1 VAATLRTPAALDN
14 LGAKYGDQLWRAA
27 LDVSRPAEVRK
38 VVDAAFA
45 SLGRIDVVV
54 SNAGYS
60 LVGAAEEP
68 PTSRSSANSTP
79 TCSAR

>member
-1 VAATLRTPAALDN
+1 
-14 LGAKYGDQLWRAA
+14 
-27 LDVSRPAEVRK
+27 VRR
-38 VVDAAFA
+38 VVDDAFA
-45 SLGRIDVVV
+45 ALGRIDVVV

-68 PTSRSSANSTP
+68 TDEQVERASWTS